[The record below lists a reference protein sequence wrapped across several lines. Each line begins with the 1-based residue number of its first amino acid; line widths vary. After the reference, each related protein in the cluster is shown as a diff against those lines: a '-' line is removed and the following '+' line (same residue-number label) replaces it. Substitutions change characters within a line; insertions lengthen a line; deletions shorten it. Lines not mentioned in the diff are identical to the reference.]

1 MISLSLSLSLF
12 HAHSHIKQIVSRIIN
27 YILASND
34 VTFSE
39 ELIMAGNRC
48 MTELSKCLQGHFA
61 SCSSTVA
68 TFIIRQLDEQ
78 EPPSPDHAHSV
89 VRLLSQVRYFS

>member
-1 MISLSLSLSLF
+1 MT
-12 HAHSHIKQIVSRIIN
+12 RIID

-34 VTFSE
+34 VAFSE

-48 MTELSKCLQGHFA
+48 MSELSRCLQGHFA
-61 SCSSTVA
+61 SCSPSVA
-68 TFIIRQLDEQ
+68 TFVIRQLDEQ

-89 VRLLSQVRYFS
+89 VRLLSQVWRLACFGR